1 MASTIDTRF
10 IDVVTWAAQSTT
22 LLLPYGT
29 IPRLIDPDGWRVWAR
44 CVVALPA
51 IAALT
56 APQPDRY
63 ERWDEWARQFN
74 MVAKLLTT

>member
-22 LLLPYGT
+22 LLLPHGT
-29 IPRLIDPDGWRVWAR
+29 IPRLIDPAGWKAWAR
-44 CVVALPA
+44 IVVALPA

-56 APQPDRY
+56 APSPDPY
-63 ERWDEWARQFN
+63 EDWRDWARQFN
-74 MVAKLLTT
+74 TVAKLLTT